1 MTIPPSGI
9 GSATVTIIARIHDEA
24 QLRADGVDAGAING
38 FAIDNQATVFSG
50 AQQIRT
56 VDPNGRPDAPNG
68 VTRFILSSQ
77 TDIAGGQ
84 TLKRVQ
90 DVNGGPLEPG
100 DTLRFTVQ
108 INNTG
113 SQNAR
118 VLVDDTFPVFW
129 TGAVWKT
136 VSATLPVMES
146 RG

>member
-1 MTIPPSGI
+1 MQGPSM
-9 GSATVTIIARIHDEA
+9 D
-24 QLRADGVDAGAING
+24 L
-38 FAIDNQATVFSG
+38 IDNQATVFRAHSKSE
-50 AQQIRT
+50 RWT
-56 VDPNGRPDAPNG
+56 NGRPGAPNG

-84 TLKRVQ
+84 TENWFKMP
-90 DVNGGPLEPG
+90 NGGPLEPA
-100 DTLRFTVQ
+100 DTLRFTEQ

-118 VLVDDTFPVFW
+118 VLVDDTFPGVW

-136 VSATLPVMES
+136 GSAALPVMES